1 MADNTSDTVPESS
14 FKKPPMLSSIWD
26 MTVFEAFDPGSK
38 QAKYVTFYLIT
49 SKDELFFGQLFKK
62 KKDITLEEYHHALHH
77 VPDSEIYPLVPP
89 NLPLTIAPPEFDDV
103 SAYIK
108 RPGLASY
115 ESFKGTE
122 FVPKSVLEETLI
134 MEQISKTPHPNIIH
148 YHGCR
153 VHRGRITGVVLERLD
168 KTLAQYVDEPE
179 FAHLDKGRFME
190 ALESVIAYLHGLGLA
205 HNDINPHNIMVRD
218 GMPVVID
225 FGSCAPYGGR
235 LQSLGSPGW
244 YEDVFYTSAAKHDVF
259 ALNKMR
265 EWLDRPE

>member
-1 MADNTSDTVPESS
+1 M
-14 FKKPPMLSSIWD
+14 
-26 MTVFEAFDPGSK
+26 
-38 QAKYVTFYLIT
+38 
-49 SKDELFFGQLFKK
+49 
-62 KKDITLEEYHHALHH
+62 
-77 VPDSEIYPLVPP
+77 
-89 NLPLTIAPPEFDDV
+89 

-108 RPGLASY
+108 RPSLASY
-115 ESFKGTE
+115 ESFKGTD

-134 MEQISKTPHPNIIH
+134 MEQISKSPHPNIIH

-153 VHRGRITGVVLERLD
+153 VHRGRITGVDLERLD

-190 ALESVIAYLHGLGLA
+190 ALEYGIAYLHGLGLA
-205 HNDINPHNIMVRD
+205 HNDIKPHNIMVRD

-225 FGSCAPYGGR
+225 FGSCAPFGGR

-244 YEDVFYTSAAKHDVF
+244 CEEEFYTSAARHDVF

-265 EWLDRPE
+265 QWLDKPQ

>member
-1 MADNTSDTVPESS
+1 MAETTSGTIPESPS
-14 FKKPPMLSSIWD
+14 KKPPTLSSVWD

-38 QAKYVTFYLIT
+38 QAKYVT
-49 SKDELFFGQLFKK
+49 
-62 KKDITLEEYHHALHH
+62 
-77 VPDSEIYPLVPP
+77 
-89 NLPLTIAPPEFDDV
+89 PEFDDV

-179 FAHLDKGRFME
+179 FAQLDKGGFMG

-205 HNDINPHNIMVRD
+205 HNDIKPHNIMVRD
-218 GMPVVID
+218 GMP
-225 FGSCAPYGGR
+225 
-235 LQSLGSPGW
+235 
-244 YEDVFYTSAAKHDVF
+244 
-259 ALNKMR
+259 
-265 EWLDRPE
+265 